1 MPEDFS
7 PVIADIL
14 NRLEK
19 LEKEVELLRLKAAP
33 EENAAETT
41 FNMDFSDISD
51 LSGLDI
57 PEPSASV
64 DSEDLPVAEI
74 APEAPEE
81 IELPAPEDLPEIELP
96 ALEETVPEAVDSEEP
111 AVEEKPFEVEAPV
124 SIEPSSV
131 ETVSEEPL
139 SEEHVSEE
147 TVLEEPVSEEP
158 AVAKTAEESPS
169 GETPAPEYPAAEK
182 PEEESFGNLFGEDI
196 PAREPEKKTRRSAAR
211 ETINDEA
218 SSTRTV
224 LDAMTDKSAWR
235 HDIPGPEV
243 KELRSAIGLGDK
255 VFFCHSLFRDD
266 NALYQDTVARINSMK
281 ELDEAVDYLA
291 STFPEW
297 DWNSDTV
304 YRFMMAV
311 RRKVRK

>member
-19 LEKEVELLRLKAAP
+19 LEKEVELLRGNAAP
-33 EENAAETT
+33 EESVPETPFKMDFPDISELSGLEIPDTTAEDASSADVVPEDTKVTATEEVSPIEDIPETVMTEEKPAAEEPE
-41 FNMDFSDISD
+41 
-51 LSGLDI
+51 LDI
-57 PEPSASV
+57 PEV
-64 DSEDLPVAEI
+64 EIPVAED
-74 APEAPEE
+74 
-81 IELPAPEDLPEIELP
+81 IE
-96 ALEETVPEAVDSEEP
+96 EET
-111 AVEEKPFEVEAPV
+111 
-124 SIEPSSV
+124 
-131 ETVSEEPL
+131 
-139 SEEHVSEE
+139 
-147 TVLEEPVSEEP
+147 
-158 AVAKTAEESPS
+158 
-169 GETPAPEYPAAEK
+169 
-182 PEEESFGNLFGEDI
+182 FGNLFGAEI
-196 PAREPEKKTRRSAAR
+196 PAREPVKKTRRGAAR

-218 SSTRTV
+218 TASRTV

-281 ELDEAVDYLA
+281 KLDEAVEYLA
-291 STFPEW
+291 GTFPEW

>member
-124 SIEPSSV
+124 SIEPSS

-139 SEEHVSEE
+139 SEE
-147 TVLEEPVSEEP
+147 PVSEEP
-158 AVAKTAEESPS
+158 SLAKTAVESPS
-169 GETPAPEYPAAEK
+169 GETPAPEYPAAEES
-182 PEEESFGNLFGEDI
+182 EEESFGNLFGEDM